1 MNQLNSDQT
10 QQALLLLSKSN
21 RLNKKRNLLI
31 KKQIHQSELDYQQA
45 ERLYLIEKSKL
56 QPSFKLLATEFLLN
70 EPDFVNDPEHAMEAN
85 FLVENGFKVDQRVL
99 RFKLSISG
107 DNPFMRLSLVT
118 RKLKHSGIDNKEHRI
133 ADESFTNDCLL
144 SFGQGIF
151 FIAVNSVDFDVN
163 SEISVSQSFELYL
176 VYQDQTTLPVVLKYC
191 LNQQVDSTLLRWEV
205 DHVDTVFVS
214 SRAEFKHLDSS
225 FRCDQL
231 FIDSSF

>member
-99 RFKLSISG
+99 RFKLTISG

-118 RKLKHSGIDNKEHRI
+118 RKLKHSGIDNK
-133 ADESFTNDCLL
+133 
-144 SFGQGIF
+144 
-151 FIAVNSVDFDVN
+151 
-163 SEISVSQSFELYL
+163 
-176 VYQDQTTLPVVLKYC
+176 
-191 LNQQVDSTLLRWEV
+191 
-205 DHVDTVFVS
+205 
-214 SRAEFKHLDSS
+214 
-225 FRCDQL
+225 
-231 FIDSSF
+231 